1 MYILCVEA
9 LCLCTSTSQLD
20 SSYSPV
26 SPHHQQLTFESSET
40 LLNPLEIP
48 PHLQVCLVS
57 YENSPYAVHRDINSV
72 ETASFF
78 NVLNQLS
85 DLPDNHSDITESAD
99 GGSDIADNTSVGT
112 QRAVEEKE
120 EEEEEEE
127 EEVGEEEEVD
137 EGEEEEVD
145 EGEEEEEK
153 EEEKGEEEKN
163 EEKKNKKEKEEE
175 MEEEEVIEKEGEKGG
190 REQMCLE
197 FSGPAACSEE
207 KSGAFESLE
216 HVEQNLNHLQEGE
229 LIVNEFIELDL
240 KEPSSIK
247 DSSYDGSFYIGGG
260 CSHTYTTSSGYISAP
275 DTI

>member
-1 MYILCVEA
+1 M
-9 LCLCTSTSQLD
+9 
-20 SSYSPV
+20 
-26 SPHHQQLTFESSET
+26 
-40 LLNPLEIP
+40 
-48 PHLQVCLVS
+48 S
-57 YENSPYAVHRDINSV
+57 YENSPYAVHNPQDINIV

-127 EEVGEEEEVD
+127 EVGE
-137 EGEEEEVD
+137 EGEEEVE

-153 EEEKGEEEKN
+153 EEEKEEEEKGEEEKN
-163 EEKKNKKEKEEE
+163 EEEKDKKEKEE
-175 MEEEEVIEKEGEKGG
+175 MEEEVIEKEGEKGG

-229 LIVNEFIELDL
+229 FIVNELFELDL
-240 KEPSSIK
+240 KEPGSIK

-260 CSHTYTTSSGYISAP
+260 CSHTYTASSGYISAP